1 MPHTNRK
8 KKSGAGDTGDVVMNG
23 AEKTKKIVQPMKRK
37 QVEDGEG
44 WTHVIGGGKKAS
56 SGEAWTHAGDFVK
69 DGVAYIE
76 RTVEEMRDDLVYYGK
91 QWESSEAAKQLKGV
105 LKGKGAVKNVVC
117 LGLGSL
123 QSARRE
129 GRRSSFTQLAALMMI
144 LEELGGI
151 GADKIQCVFQDPQY
165 TETDKEFLI
174 SLAGIV
180 VDDPLA
186 FDHIKE
192 DTLVYAIHCYGPVY
206 KTISS
211 GPQPAVL
218 IGTDMDNFSRLYL
231 STSTETLGQHLDDM
245 VKDCEV
251 INFPQLRHDFS
262 DTKIYWRNKPKI

>member
-231 STSTETLGQHLDDM
+231 
-245 VKDCEV
+245 
-251 INFPQLRHDFS
+251 
-262 DTKIYWRNKPKI
+262 